1 MRSHSEVL
9 VRIAAYLRWG
19 EVGLDREWDKI
30 QPIAVFPRVDCLHV
44 QPFLYA
50 EVFWKV
56 VQKDNVLQFILL
68 LL

>member
-1 MRSHSEVL
+1 M
-9 VRIAAYLRWG
+9 
-19 EVGLDREWDKI
+19 GLDREWDKI